1 MPDAILN
8 ILFIIIYFISITTQ
22 EAGGFYHLNF
32 KNKETEA
39 QNK

>member
-1 MPDAILN
+1 MPDTILN
-8 ILFIIIYFISITTQ
+8 ILFIIYFISITTQ
-22 EAGGFYHLNF
+22 EAGGSYHLYF

>member
-1 MPDAILN
+1 MPDAIPN
-8 ILFIIIYFISITTQ
+8 ILFIIIYFLSLTTQ
-22 EAGGFYHLNF
+22 EADGSYHLYF